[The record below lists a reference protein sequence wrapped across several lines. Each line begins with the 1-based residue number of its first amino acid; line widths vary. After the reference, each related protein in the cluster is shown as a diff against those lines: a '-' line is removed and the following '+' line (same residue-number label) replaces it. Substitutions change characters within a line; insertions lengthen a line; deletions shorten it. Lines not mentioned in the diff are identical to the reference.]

1 MILSRRQILAL
12 RSGQTVYHVWGNTE
26 HDLYVR
32 ASHVIGKRCRY
43 KSNIRMDLD
52 DIHVFQFVRH
62 DRRPLN
68 ELWSMKRDETH
79 ASGLS
84 GAFGD
89 RYFTQR
95 RQAERFLSDIRA
107 CLYPDL
113 MYWWG
118 DRCRAF
124 DSMDEMF
131 LGIDRGL
138 GGVVEPEDPEG
149 SEYDDL
155 DSRVDVEVFPIPSL
169 KSIQFIDTMKDT
181 MEKFAI
187 DPISPRSVRGTETGR
202 ISSSSLTQKG
212 NTPS

>member
-43 KSNIRMDLD
+43 KSNVRMDLD
-52 DIHVFQFVRH
+52 DIHVFQFVRR

-68 ELWSMKRDETH
+68 ELWSLKRDETH

-107 CLYPDL
+107 GLYPDL

-138 GGVVEPEDPEG
+138 GGVVEPGDHEG
-149 SEYDDL
+149 SEYDV
-155 DSRVDVEVFPIPSL
+155 VDHEVLPVQDPRSL
-169 KSIQFIDTMKDT
+169 HFIDTLKSN
-181 MEKFAI
+181 MEKFAV
-187 DPISPRSVRGTETGR
+187 DPVSPRSSSGTKTGR